1 MDLPKMMS
9 KDDEAMEVLTMI
21 NYVEIVRQYI
31 ANER

>member
-1 MDLPKMMS
+1 MDLPKIMS

-31 ANER
+31 ANEI

>member
-1 MDLPKMMS
+1 MDLPKIMR

-31 ANER
+31 ANEI

>member
-1 MDLPKMMS
+1 MDLPKIMS

-31 ANER
+31 ANEV

>member
-1 MDLPKMMS
+1 MS

-31 ANER
+31 ANEI